1 MGFRFRMDMYEYLE
15 KKKGE
20 LLDKARRVPDDL
32 GIPADK
38 RSDLGLSGGSA
49 THAMLLQDSIDA
61 MSSGARTMTRLPG
74 LDVEVRRLI
83 KQHYGDEYDGAVVNT
98 CEAALWIAYSVLF
111 MPALARGS
119 QSVFRYVA
127 PYERHIHHQAGYGAP
142 VPPKYKDTSA
152 DRGTI
157 AGELGIQAKRLAN
170 LEALLVPLAGADY
183 TCHGIKYHPC
193 TLMEGVRAAEAIEGI
208 REVAQVNRP
217 SISGFASMG
226 YETPGYGY
234 SEKDED
240 GGPALLRGIG
250 DIASRFN
257 VPYVVDNARGTP
269 FIGTEL
275 SAINADLMVYST
287 DKAFPGPTGGLII
300 GKEDVMV
307 SIRRAIGIHGNRWG
321 TGSSHGK
328 AGYVWADPGKEC
340 LTGLIPVLRI
350 LLETPERLTTPVD
363 ELHQIVLDEFAKVRD
378 DLGRFAEGFV
388 ITKSYNFLGTE
399 ISYERTWNGGRMGL
413 PIFSIEDMYSGTN
426 LIQSGLQAM
435 GLIPP
440 LGYDANM
447 IVGPGLGTT
456 DAQGNLLER
465 EARWAVRALFKML
478 VILAD
483 AVGPHLSDEE

>member
-15 KKKGE
+15 KKKAE
-20 LLDKARRVPDDL
+20 LLDKAKRVPGEL

-38 RSDLGLSGGSA
+38 LPDLGLSGGSA
-49 THAMLLQDSIDA
+49 THAMLLQDSIDGMNA
-61 MSSGARTMTRLPG
+61 SMRKMTRLAT
-74 LDVEVRRLI
+74 LDAEVRRLV
-83 KQHYGDEYDGAVVNT
+83 KGYYGDEYDGAVLNT
-98 CEAALWIAYSVLF
+98 CEAALWVAYSVLF

-127 PYERHIHHQAGYGAP
+127 PYERHVHHQAGYGTP
-142 VPPKYKDTSA
+142 VPPKYRDVTA
-152 DRGTI
+152 DRGTT
-157 AGELGIQAKRLAN
+157 AGELGIQAKRLPN
-170 LEALLVPLAGADY
+170 LETLLVPLVGADY

-193 TLMEGVRAAEAIEGI
+193 TLMEGVRAAESIERI
-208 REVAQVNRP
+208 ADVAEANRP
-217 SISGFASMG
+217 FVCGFASMG

-234 SEKDED
+234 AERGEG
-240 GGPALLRGIG
+240 GGPALMRGIG
-250 DIASRFN
+250 DTASRLN

-269 FIGTEL
+269 FIGTDPR
-275 SAINADLMVYST
+275 AIKADLMVYST
-287 DKAFPGPTGGLII
+287 DKAFPGPTGGLVI

-307 SIRRAIGIHGNRWG
+307 SIRRAIGIHGARWG

-340 LTGLIPVLRI
+340 LSGLIPVLHI
-350 LLETPERLTTPVD
+350 LRETPERLTKPVD
-363 ELHQIVLDEFAKVRD
+363 EFHQIVLDEFARARD

-388 ITKSYNFLGTE
+388 ITKSYNSLGTE
-399 ISYERTWNGGRMGL
+399 ISYERTWNDGRMGL

-435 GLIPP
+435 GLIPV

-447 IVGPGLGTT
+447 FVGPGLGTT
-456 DAQGNLLER
+456 DIQGNLLER
-465 EARWAVRALFKML
+465 EARWVVRALFRML

-483 AVGPHLSDEE
+483 AVGPQIQEDK